1 MNLYI
6 KIAKDIKKLIIEN
19 KVPSGGKLPS
29 INSLCKKYNCSKGTI
44 IKAYDSLCKEHLVF
58 PFLKVDFMLLIV

>member
-44 IKAYDSLCKEHLVF
+44 IKAYDSLCK
-58 PFLKVDFMLLIV
+58 